1 MTGTEFRWCF
11 CVSAESCL
19 WDGVVTM
26 ALLSLQALLL
36 TESKLS
42 CLLYP
47 FTPSSVF
54 FLLMFVTVSNMA
66 CDQ

>member
-1 MTGTEFRWCF
+1 
-11 CVSAESCL
+11 
-19 WDGVVTM
+19 
-26 ALLSLQALLL
+26 
-36 TESKLS
+36 
-42 CLLYP
+42 LLYP